1 MKNLKKLSRGELK
14 SISGGKLAPE
24 SGCAT
29 TCSNGSTISI
39 GCAGGC
45 SVSDGSWVGCD
56 GPDHSTVMC
65 G

>member
-1 MKNLKKLSRGELK
+1 MKNLKKLSREDLK

-29 TCSNGSTISI
+29 ICPNGSTISI
-39 GCAGGC
+39 GCTAGC
-45 SVSDGSWVGCD
+45 SVSNGAWVGCD
-56 GPDHSTVMC
+56 GPDNSTVMC